1 MHSTEGM
8 EITGRDI
15 MSTETERVPLSRAA
29 KEIGMSN
36 QGLREYMKRGKID
49 IGYVLPS
56 LTGKQYNYI
65 IFRDKLD
72 AYLGENNK

>member
-1 MHSTEGM
+1 MNAV
-8 EITGRDI
+8 
-15 MSTETERVPLSRAA
+15 TERVPLHQAA

-49 IGYVLPS
+49 IGYVYPS
-56 LTGKQYNYI
+56 LQGKTHNYV

-72 AYLGENNK
+72 AYLGKK

>member
-1 MHSTEGM
+1 MNTA
-8 EITGRDI
+8 
-15 MSTETERVPLSRAA
+15 TERVPLHKAA
-29 KEIGMSN
+29 EEIGMSQ

-56 LTGKQYNYI
+56 LTGHQNNYI

-72 AYLGENNK
+72 AYLGKK